1 MRAVIPR
8 PWQAVFTL
16 FFNKNSLGNWRQTL
30 PLRKLHISCIK
41 RRTFG
46 ETMSANLNP
55 QSTYSISD
63 LSKEFDITTRS
74 IRFYE
79 DQGLIKPKRRGQTRI
94 YSLKDRVRLKLILR
108 GKRLGFSLAET
119 RRLFELYDADKSS
132 TSQLQTMLDLV
143 EEKKAS
149 LQQQMDDI
157 KVVLMELNSAE
168 QQCKS
173 ALEESVK

>member
-1 MRAVIPR
+1 
-8 PWQAVFTL
+8 
-16 FFNKNSLGNWRQTL
+16 
-30 PLRKLHISCIK
+30 
-41 RRTFG
+41 
-46 ETMSANLNP
+46 MSASLNP

-132 TSQLQTMLDLV
+132 TSQLHTMLELV
-143 EEKKAS
+143 EDKKAS